1 MNSETES
8 NLDEYPIWNRG
19 IYMLLF
25 LFCLWLAK
33 FVAFAVIV
41 LQFLMVVFTKS
52 MNSKLL
58 DFGQSL
64 STYQYQVML
73 FLTFNNEEHPYPLND
88 WPVGPPEK
96 NEQTGPGLE
105 T

>member
-1 MNSETES
+1 MNTETEDV
-8 NLDEYPIWNRG
+8 LDEYPIWQRG

-52 MNSKLL
+52 RNSKLL
-58 DFGQSL
+58 AFGQSL
-64 STYQYQVML
+64 STYQYQLML
-73 FLTFNNEEHPYPLND
+73 YLTFNSEGYPYPMND
-88 WPVGPPEK
+88 WPAGPPEA
-96 NEQTGPGLE
+96 NGQTGSCPG